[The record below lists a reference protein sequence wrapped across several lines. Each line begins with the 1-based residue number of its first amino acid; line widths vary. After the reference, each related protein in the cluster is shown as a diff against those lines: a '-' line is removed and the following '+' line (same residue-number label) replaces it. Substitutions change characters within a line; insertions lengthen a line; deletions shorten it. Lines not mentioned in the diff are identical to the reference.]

1 MPHLCRGDRLQREK
15 GVVQWDATFARDL
28 ADLEAASHL
37 RRVEAELLACRAR
50 IEYTVGHSL

>member
-1 MPHLCRGDRLQREK
+1 M
-15 GVVQWDATFARDL
+15 VQWDATFARDL